1 MDAAAGLTLA
11 AAVPPLK
18 EAGICAAAVLAAVAV
33 LAPPPKLRAAAM
45 LAALVLTPVLLVAEV
60 WDTPQ
65 LSPLRDRP
73 VFAAAGAAAGI
84 VALVLAA
91 LLIRR
96 VPAVFPIAAVATL
109 PFRLPVESGGETAN
123 LLLPLYFVIGAGALA
138 WAIDRFLNVEPPPRP
153 RPGALEWLLAG
164 AVVLYAAQA
173 AYTTDFPKAL
183 QQVVFFYVPFL
194 LLFGL
199 LAQVRWDRR
208 LLVVC
213 LGVLAAEAVV
223 FTAIGVVEFATRRLF
238 LNPKVIASNQL
249 ESYFRVNSLFF
260 DPNIFGRFLMLVAL
274 AVTAVMLWARQA
286 RVVIGCA
293 VLLAVLW
300 GGLVMTLSQ
309 SSLSALVVGLVVLG
323 GLRWSVRWAAILA
336 GGAVLAAAAIVL
348 VAPGAVGV
356 KDRSLDRATSGRADL
371 VEGGVRLFTDKP
383 VLGWGSGAFEPE
395 FRRAEKVSNEQAASA
410 SHTIPI
416 TVAAEQGVIG
426 LAVYLAL
433 LVAALWRTL
442 RGARAGPATAAVGAM
457 FVALV
462 FHTWLYA
469 AFLEDPA
476 VWALLGVGTALA
488 AAAARVRAGEPAW
501 PGGNDLGPA
510 VGAEEEEEAAAP
522 AGGAAGGPDAPG
534 APGAP
539 APA

>member
-1 MDAAAGLTLA
+1 MDAAAGLTIA

-33 LAPPPKLRAAAM
+33 LAPPPKVRALAM

-65 LSPLRDRP
+65 VRPLRDRP
-73 VFAAAGAAAGI
+73 ALAAAAAAAG
-84 VALVLAA
+84 LVLLVGAA
-91 LLIRR
+91 LLVRR
-96 VPAVFPIAAVATL
+96 RPAVFAVAAVATL
-109 PFRLPVESGGETAN
+109 PFRLPVQSGGETAN

-138 WAIDRFLNVEPPPRP
+138 WAIGRLREDEPPLRP
-153 RPGALEWLLAG
+153 RPGLLEWALAG

-173 AYTTDFPKAL
+173 AYTTDFSKAL

-199 LAQVRWDRR
+199 LTQVRWDRR
-208 LLVVC
+208 LLTVC
-213 LGVLAAEAVV
+213 LAVLAGEAVV
-223 FTAIGVVEFATRRLF
+223 FTAVGVLEFATRRLF

-260 DPNIFGRFLMLVAL
+260 DPNIFGRFLMLVML
-274 AVTAVMLWARQA
+274 AVVAVMLWAKRS
-286 RVVIGCA
+286 RTVIGCA

-300 GGLVMTLSQ
+300 GGLILTLSQ
-309 SSLSALVVGLVVLG
+309 SSLSALVLGLVVLG
-323 GLRWSVRWAAILA
+323 GLRWSVKWAALLA
-336 GGAVLAAAAIVL
+336 GGALLAGAAIVL
-348 VAPGAVGV
+348 LAPGAVGV
-356 KDRSLDRATSGRADL
+356 KNRSLDRATSGRADL
-371 VEGGVRLFTDKP
+371 VKGGVRLFEAKP

-395 FRRAEKVSNEQAASA
+395 FRKAEKVSNEQAASA

-416 TVAAEQGVIG
+416 TVAAEQGLVG
-426 LAVYLAL
+426 LAVYLVL
-433 LVAALWRTL
+433 LVAGLVRVL
-442 RGARAGPATAAVGAM
+442 RGARASPARAVIGAM

-476 VWALLGVGTALA
+476 LWALLGVGTALA
-488 AAAARVRAGEPAW
+488 AAAARERAGEPAW
-501 PGGNDLGPA
+501 PG
-510 VGAEEEEEAAAP
+510 AEP
-522 AGGAAGGPDAPG
+522 GG
-534 APGAP
+534 GAP
-539 APA
+539 APAPPDGGPIPASA